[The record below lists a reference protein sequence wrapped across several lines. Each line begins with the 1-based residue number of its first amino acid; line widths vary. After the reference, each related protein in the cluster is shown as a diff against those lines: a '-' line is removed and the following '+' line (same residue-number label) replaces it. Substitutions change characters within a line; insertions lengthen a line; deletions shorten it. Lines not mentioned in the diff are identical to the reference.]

1 MSKYVFYIFL
11 WLIPALLLS
20 SCRKEVRPTSIEI
33 KDPDRHYYPIKQG
46 QQLDIMFTI
55 TNTGNTPLLIT
66 DIQPSCGCIIID
78 KSSHVII
85 PEHGTKQFR
94 ATYNS
99 IKNIG
104 LVTHCIRIYGNILP
118 AGKAEIKFDVNVV
131 PDADYT
137 RDYEELFQDFNV
149 KNGIV
154 KEMVDGKESEQ
165 GILCRK
171 SLNNHFRRK
180 YSYPKRQYRHF
191 FLSQYSF

>member
-104 LVTHCIRIYGNILP
+104 FSLY
-118 AGKAEIKFDVNVV
+118 
-131 PDADYT
+131 PD
-137 RDYEELFQDFNV
+137 L
-149 KNGIV
+149 
-154 KEMVDGKESEQ
+154 
-165 GILCRK
+165 
-171 SLNNHFRRK
+171 RK
-180 YSYPKRQYRHF
+180 YSPCGKSRNQIQRQCCAGCRLHPR
-191 FLSQYSF
+191 LRRTVPRL

>member
-118 AGKAEIKFDVNVV
+118 TGKAEIKFDVNVV

-165 GILCRK
+165 GYYVG
-171 SLNNHFRRK
+171 N
-180 YSYPKRQYRHF
+180 P
-191 FLSQYSF
+191 

>member
-99 IKNIG
+99 IKTSVWLLTVSG
-104 LVTHCIRIYGNILP
+104 ST
-118 AGKAEIKFDVNVV
+118 EIFSLREKQKSNS
-131 PDADYT
+131 T
-137 RDYEELFQDFNV
+137 S
-149 KNGIV
+149 
-154 KEMVDGKESEQ
+154 M
-165 GILCRK
+165 LCRMQITPAITK
-171 SLNNHFRRK
+171 NCSKTLMSK
-180 YSYPKRQYRHF
+180 TES
-191 FLSQYSF
+191 

>member
-99 IKNIG
+99 IKKHRFG
-104 LVTHCIRIYGNILP
+104 YSLY
-118 AGKAEIKFDVNVV
+118 
-131 PDADYT
+131 PD
-137 RDYEELFQDFNV
+137 L
-149 KNGIV
+149 
-154 KEMVDGKESEQ
+154 
-165 GILCRK
+165 
-171 SLNNHFRRK
+171 RK
-180 YSYPKRQYRHF
+180 YSPCGKSRNQIRRQCCAGR
-191 FLSQYSF
+191 

>member
-104 LVTHCIRIYGNILP
+104 LVTHCIRIRTSTS
-118 AGKAEIKFDVNVV
+118 ASA
-131 PDADYT
+131 A
-137 RDYEELFQDFNV
+137 
-149 KNGIV
+149 
-154 KEMVDGKESEQ
+154 
-165 GILCRK
+165 
-171 SLNNHFRRK
+171 
-180 YSYPKRQYRHF
+180 
-191 FLSQYSF
+191 

>member
-104 LVTHCIRIYGNILP
+104 LVTHCIRIYGNILRE
-118 AGKAEIKFDVNVV
+118 KQKSNS
-131 PDADYT
+131 T
-137 RDYEELFQDFNV
+137 SL
-149 KNGIV
+149 
-154 KEMVDGKESEQ
+154 
-165 GILCRK
+165 LCRTLITPAITK
-171 SLNNHFRRK
+171 NCSKTLMSK
-180 YSYPKRQYRHF
+180 TES
-191 FLSQYSF
+191 